1 MCTGIIQAT
10 GIIKNINSHD
20 KGSVITFQSSA
31 FDFSQ
36 IKIGDSIAIN
46 GVCLTVIS
54 FDKDFFVADL
64 SQETLNCTSYKDAF
78 EGKVVNMESA
88 LKLNQG
94 IDGHLV
100 SGHVD
105 GIAKI
110 NDKYQEGE
118 SFRFQIEAPQELRK
132 YIAKKGSV
140 TLDGISLTVNNIN
153 EKEFNVNIVPHTL
166 ENTNLSS
173 LEIGDKLNVEVDMI
187 ARYVEQLTKA

>member
-1 MCTGIIQAT
+1 MFTGIIQAT

-36 IKIGDSIAIN
+36 IKIGDSIAVN

-88 LKLNQG
+88 LKLDQG

-118 SFRFQIEAPQELRK
+118 SFRFQIEAPVELRK

-173 LEIGDKLNVEVDMI
+173 LEIGDKLNIEVDMI

>member
-1 MCTGIIQAT
+1 MFTGIIQAT

-20 KGSVITFQSSA
+20 KGSVITFQSSE

-36 IKIGDSIAIN
+36 IKIGDSIAVN

-64 SQETLNCTSYKDAF
+64 SQETLNCTSYQDAF
-78 EGKVVNMESA
+78 EGKIVNMESS

-118 SFRFQIEAPQELRK
+118 SLRFQIEAPAELRK

-173 LEIGDKLNVEVDMI
+173 LKIGDKLNIEVDMI

>member
-1 MCTGIIQAT
+1 MFTGIIQAT

-36 IKIGDSIAIN
+36 IKIGDSIAVN

-54 FDKDFFVADL
+54 FEKDFFVADL

-118 SFRFQIEAPQELRK
+118 SFRLQIEAPEELRK

-173 LEIGDKLNVEVDMI
+173 LEIGDKLNIEVDMI

>member
-1 MCTGIIQAT
+1 MFTGIIQAT
-10 GIIKNINSHD
+10 GIIRNINSHD

-36 IKIGDSIAIN
+36 IKIGDSIAVN

-118 SFRFQIEAPQELRK
+118 SFRFQIEAPEELRK

-173 LEIGDKLNVEVDMI
+173 LEIGDKLNIEVDMI

>member
-1 MCTGIIQAT
+1 MFTGIIQAT
-10 GIIKNINSHD
+10 GIIRNINSHD

-36 IKIGDSIAIN
+36 IKIGDSIAVN

-54 FDKDFFVADL
+54 FEKDFFVADL

-118 SFRFQIEAPQELRK
+118 SFRFQIEPPGELRK

-173 LEIGDKLNVEVDMI
+173 LEIGDKLNIEVDMI

>member
-1 MCTGIIQAT
+1 MFTGIIQAT
-10 GIIKNINSHD
+10 GIIRNINSHD

-36 IKIGDSIAIN
+36 IKIGDSIAVN

-105 GIAKI
+105 GRAKI

-118 SFRFQIEAPQELRK
+118 SFRFQIEAPEELRK

-173 LEIGDKLNVEVDMI
+173 LEIGDKLNIEVDMI

>member
-1 MCTGIIQAT
+1 MFTGIIQAT

-36 IKIGDSIAIN
+36 IKIGDSIAVN

-118 SFRFQIEAPQELRK
+118 SFRFQIEAPEELRK

-173 LEIGDKLNVEVDMI
+173 LEIGDKLNIEVDMI

>member
-1 MCTGIIQAT
+1 MFTGIIQAT

-36 IKIGDSIAIN
+36 IKIGDSIAVN

-78 EGKVVNMESA
+78 KGKVVNMESA

-100 SGHVD
+100 GGHVD

-118 SFRFQIEAPQELRK
+118 SFRFQIEAPEELRK

-173 LEIGDKLNVEVDMI
+173 LEIGDKLNIEVDMI